1 MKNLRT
7 SVLCACLILSSFFAV
22 AQDQK
27 IPINNPD
34 QNRPHLFD
42 NLPARISFDPSSFM
56 GLLNKQAGTAI
67 STSLSKD
74 AIISFEG
81 NLVSSGSQENGKI
94 ESIVIRSTN
103 YPGATFSMSKVIRE
117 DGSVSYT
124 GRLISFKHG
133 DLFVL
138 QQTNGQYEL
147 VKKNFYDLVNE

>member
-7 SVLCACLILSSFFAV
+7 SVLCTCLILSSFFAV

-27 IPINNPD
+27 IPINDPD
-34 QNRPHLFD
+34 QNRPRLFD
-42 NLPARISFDPSSFM
+42 NLPARISFDPASFM

-74 AIISFEG
+74 AMISFEG
-81 NLVSSGSQENGKI
+81 NLVSSGSQEAGRI
-94 ESIVIRSTN
+94 ESIVIKSTN
-103 YPGATFSMSKVIRE
+103 YIGATFSMSKVTRE
-117 DGSVSYT
+117 DGTVSYT
-124 GRLISFKHG
+124 GRLLSFKHG